1 MAFKTLRSSA
11 LRPVKTGDDT
21 DPMAS
26 LANLADV
33 MLVFACGLMLSLITY
48 WNIDVSA
55 ATEVLADTKV
65 SEIENPE
72 DITNQLKTP
81 DGTSYLDMGRVYM
94 DPTTGKYY
102 MVVDSGSEQAEALEE
117 SVANTTDLEASLGDG
132 TFNQEAQDA
141 AYSSA
146 QTEADN
152 ATNSAMT
159 EQTQLLP
166 AGQGGSEEGSTDAEG
181 D

>member
-1 MAFKTLRSSA
+1 MASVDLRTNS
-11 LRPVKTGDDT
+11 LRPAARGDDM

-55 ATEVLADTKV
+55 ISEVIPESKV

-72 DITNQLKTP
+72 DIPNQLQTP
-81 DGTSYLDMGRVYM
+81 EGNAYLDMGRVYM

-102 MVVDSGSEQAEALEE
+102 MVADAGSAQEELIEEDIEAQNGEGAQESSGDDSG
-117 SVANTTDLEASLGDG
+117 
-132 TFNQEAQDA
+132 
-141 AYSSA
+141 
-146 QTEADN
+146 
-152 ATNSAMT
+152 
-159 EQTQLLP
+159 
-166 AGQGGSEEGSTDAEG
+166 QGNVVPEPETVQGRGSEEGAVNPEG

>member
-1 MAFKTLRSSA
+1 MAFKALRSSA
-11 LRPVKTGDDT
+11 LRPVKTSDDT

-117 SVANTTDLEASLGDG
+117 SVADAANPAASSDGEAS
-132 TFNQEAQDA
+132 NQAQQDTA
-141 AYSSA
+141 SASA
-146 QTEADN
+146 QEEADRV
-152 ATNSAMT
+152 TDSAAAG
-159 EQTQLLP
+159 QIHALP